1 MYAPELT
8 IRRLELKMLS
18 KFQGEMTTLGFLA
31 MTIWAC
37 NMAGL
42 FDAMVTH
49 RDAIADDAE
58 ATGYAGTGYQ
68 TPNKTASYVADDQMD
83 ASVHRQLGAAEPS
96 DRVTGLRDVACRDFV
111 PITAETA
118 SCNSFGY
125 PCFIRPSC
133 G

>member
-1 MYAPELT
+1 MRKHTCWQVVYAPELT

-58 ATGYAGTGYQ
+58 ATGYAGTGYA
-68 TPNKTASYVADDQMD
+68 NKTASYVADDQMD
-83 ASVHRQLGAAEPS
+83 ASVHRQLGAARAAEA
-96 DRVTGLRDVACRDFV
+96 DRG
-111 PITAETA
+111 
-118 SCNSFGY
+118 
-125 PCFIRPSC
+125 
-133 G
+133 